1 MKIFISADIEG
12 IAGVM
17 RPEQC
22 SPGHAEYQLARGLME
37 QEVNAAIEG
46 AFAGG
51 ATEVVVA
58 DSHAQM
64 TNLRAENIDPRA
76 RLVQG
81 KPRGLSMV
89 EGLQQLTYIGIEGS
103 HAQQPCDGTSENN
116 PQQAFDGMMFVGFHS
131 AAGERGVLAHT
142 INGRAFYRVK
152 INGEIVGESDIY
164 AAAGAELNAPL
175 WLVTGDDTLQQWI
188 SEYYPSVDYVC
199 VKRAI
204 SNTAAESLSPEAA
217 RNAIRQAAEQAVK
230 RARKVET
237 TRLSAPYKLELMVA
251 KPVLGDLFCL
261 IPGVERLD
269 AITIGY
275 TAQTMATIVSLLSA
289 FSYLAGTQN

>member
-37 QEVNAAIEG
+37 QEVNAAIDG

-51 ATEVVVA
+51 ASEVVVA

-64 TNLRAENIDPRA
+64 TNLRAENMDPRA

-89 EGLQQLTYIGIEGS
+89 EGLQQLRY
-103 HAQQPCDGTSENN
+103 
-116 PQQAFDGMMFVGFHS
+116 DGMIFVGYHS
-131 AAGERGVLAHT
+131 AAGESGVLAHT

-152 INGEIVGESDIY
+152 INGEVMGESDIY
-164 AAAGAELNAPL
+164 AAMGAERDTPL
-175 WLVTGDDTLQQWI
+175 WLVTGDDTLEKWI
-188 SEYYPSVDYVC
+188 AHYYPSVDYVR

-204 SNTAAESLSPEAA
+204 SQTTAESLSPTAA
-217 RNAIRQAAEQAVK
+217 CAAIRLAAEQAVK
-230 RARKVET
+230 RGRKVQT
-237 TRLSAPYKLELMVA
+237 SRLCSPYTLELMVA
-251 KPVLGDLFCL
+251 RPVLGDLFCL

-269 AITIGY
+269 AVTVRY
-275 TAQTMATIVSLLSA
+275 STADMATLVSLLSA
-289 FSYLAGTQN
+289 FSYLATTQN

>member
-37 QEVNAAIEG
+37 QEVNAAIAG

-64 TNLRAENIDPRA
+64 TNLRAENIDARA

-81 KPRGLSMV
+81 KPRALSMV
-89 EGLQQLTYIGIEGS
+89 EGLQQQRY
-103 HAQQPCDGTSENN
+103 
-116 PQQAFDGMMFVGFHS
+116 DGMMFIGFHS
-131 AAGERGVLAHT
+131 AAGEYGVLAHT
-142 INGRAFYRVK
+142 INGRAFWRVK
-152 INGEIVGESDIY
+152 INNHVMGESDIY
-164 AAAGAELNAPL
+164 AAAGAEQGSPL
-175 WLVTGDDTLQQWI
+175 WLVSGDDRLQGWI
-188 SEYYPSVDYVC
+188 HHHYPAVDYLC

-204 SNTAAESLSPEAA
+204 SNTCAESLSPQASCEAIQKAAEAA
-217 RNAIRQAAEQAVK
+217 VR
-230 RARKVET
+230 RARPLVT
-237 TRLSAPYKLELMVA
+237 TRLQAPYHLELTVS

-261 IPGVERLD
+261 VPGVERLD
-269 AITIGY
+269 AVTVTFQTDSMITI
-275 TAQTMATIVSLLSA
+275 ISLLSA
-289 FSYLAGTQN
+289 FSYLASTQN